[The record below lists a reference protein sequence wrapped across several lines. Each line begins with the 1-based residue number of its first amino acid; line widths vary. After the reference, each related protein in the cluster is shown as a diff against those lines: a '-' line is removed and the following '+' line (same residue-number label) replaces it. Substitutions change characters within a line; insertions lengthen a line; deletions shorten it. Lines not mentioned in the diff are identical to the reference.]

1 MVLAVVAWLLVF
13 GYAGR
18 LHRAAH
24 ERSRMD
30 FVRVTR
36 VPNTALPDATALA
49 GPHVVC
55 TGEIIS
61 RDAPYITIQCDGSG
75 LLSIIPSAIEG
86 MLVIEYFPSRAALDA
101 AERTR
106 ARAASASPQQADVT
120 ET

>member
-1 MVLAVVAWLLVF
+1 
-13 GYAGR
+13 
-18 LHRAAH
+18 
-24 ERSRMD
+24 MD

-36 VPNTALPDATALA
+36 APNTPSDDATAA
-49 GPHVVC
+49 PATPHVVC

-61 RDAPYITIQCDGSG
+61 RDEPYITIQCDGGG

-106 ARAASASPQQADVT
+106 EQAACPRKANMAGQ
-120 ET
+120 